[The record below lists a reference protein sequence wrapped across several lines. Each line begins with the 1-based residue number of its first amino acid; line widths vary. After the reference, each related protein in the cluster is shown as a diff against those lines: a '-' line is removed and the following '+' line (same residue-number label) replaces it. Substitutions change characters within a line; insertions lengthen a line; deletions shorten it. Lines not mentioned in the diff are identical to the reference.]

1 MTDENMVL
9 GYLVD
14 EIWMWKL
21 AKKLR
26 YIGTPNPAYLVLY
39 KEECH
44 TRLIQY
50 HEFDAMIALG
60 RRIIEKVKIRG
71 LRMVSVYISNSESC
85 LCWSLPYSM
94 HPEGR
99 SAKKTAQLE
108 FFKQV
113 ISEEDEPKWWPSTD
127 GDVPQSMQHVNEP
140 REDYWRMTLESLPE
154 WAGRCEGFRTRS
166 LSSCVAVV

>member
-1 MTDENMVL
+1 MSYKTDSIPRVRCHDRSWETDHREGEDTGPQDGFCV
-9 GYLVD
+9 YLQFR
-14 EIWMWKL
+14 IL
-21 AKKLR
+21 
-26 YIGTPNPAYLVLY
+26 LVLVASVLY
-39 KEECH
+39 
-44 TRLIQY
+44 
-50 HEFDAMIALG
+50 AP
-60 RRIIEKVKIRG
+60 RRP
-71 LRMVSVYISNSESC
+71 IS
-85 LCWSLPYSM
+85 
-94 HPEGR
+94 
-99 SAKKTAQLE
+99 KKTAQLE